1 MLAGE
6 REAEDSRPGLRD
18 RTHRLWRSRRDFH
31 SQPGGS
37 AILLSHF
44 SRVKVLL
51 SLLTRSVP
59 GTSKP
64 NRSLFTES
72 KYSRLLVVFSIRI
85 LYTFQYEYVKKY
97 ADHPETIFSVSCL
110 PCLM

>member
-1 MLAGE
+1 MASTSQRSQYESSLLWRVADHNDLENIQCWQE
-6 REAEDSRPGLRD
+6 REAEDSRLGLGD

-51 SLLTRSVP
+51 LSL
-59 GTSKP
+59 TS
-64 NRSLFTES
+64 
-72 KYSRLLVVFSIRI
+72 
-85 LYTFQYEYVKKY
+85 
-97 ADHPETIFSVSCL
+97 H
-110 PCLM
+110 